1 MNNKNTGQ
9 KKVKNIREVIIESIE
24 CEPGIEG
31 CTADPDTCPNRP
43 DICDKKLSMFG
54 HYDESI
60 KQSVEETLS
69 KSLDELTNA
78 FTASTK
84 KWETVVYPAMFAF
97 ILLSVYGFFLIYSLT
112 KDMSTVTH
120 EMVNISKTM
129 SVMSMDVHE
138 MNMVM
143 KKQSFSIAEMNA
155 VMKKQS
161 LSIAEMNNY
170 MKNMSVSVNQMR
182 YDMSIMNSNV
192 SRPMNFMNSF
202 MPW

>member
-1 MNNKNTGQ
+1 MS
-9 KKVKNIREVIIESIE
+9 KKDNGHKKAKNIRELIIESIE

-31 CTADPDTCPNRP
+31 CTADPDTCPHSP
-43 DICDKKLSMFG
+43 DFCDKKLSMFG

-60 KQSVEETLS
+60 KESVEDTLS
-69 KSLDELTNA
+69 KSLDQLTKA

-97 ILLSVYGFFLIYSLT
+97 VLLSVYGFFLIFNLT

-120 EMVNISKTM
+120 EMVSISKNM
-129 SVMSMDVHE
+129 AAISIDVHE
-138 MNMVM
+138 MSVVM
-143 KKQSFSIAEMNA
+143 KKQSYSIGEMS
-155 VMKKQS
+155 KS
-161 LSIAEMNNY
+161 MNN
-170 MKNMSVSVNQMR
+170 MSMSVNQMR